1 MPTPADLPPAYALT
15 AVFVTTLLP
24 FVPYFWL
31 DRLSVTGPR
40 HLAHTVSHQAEQER
54 IPLSGLPQNA
64 KSQLEGGAM
73 ITTTCDETSDRPL
86 VVITY
91 ASVGSG
97 HRSAAQATAQALED
111 LCG

>member
-54 IPLSGLPQNA
+54 HTPFGFAA
-64 KSQLEGGAM
+64 KRK
-73 ITTTCDETSDRPL
+73 ITAGRRRDDHYHMR
-86 VVITY
+86 
-91 ASVGSG
+91 
-97 HRSAAQATAQALED
+97 
-111 LCG
+111 